1 MSMRLEGIT
10 SILRIHKLSFL
21 FFLAESKE
29 KKQSIPNEVKSRNKP
44 IMMVIKK
51 RGIGKKNES
60 ANMKMSRIKKHIR
73 NLKKDTGKKK
83 RFRKR

>member
-1 MSMRLEGIT
+1 MDISKIDKSN
-10 SILRIHKLSFL
+10 SIVI
-21 FFLAESKE
+21 FFLESLS

-51 RGIGKKNES
+51 KGINKRNET
-60 ANMKMSRIKKHIR
+60 ANMKLNRIKKHLR